1 MDHYQI
7 IAALIVK
14 RLREEIAP
22 EEEARLAEWADS
34 DPANRALFEQLM
46 DAGEF
51 EGLLKTTYQ
60 SRIRIEQQLRERL
73 QLERKNVRVL
83 QWKRWA
89 VAASILLVV
98 GLGGYLLHENAGKPA
113 PTAAKA
119 LISVQAPDRNRA
131 TITLGNGQVVYL
143 DSAAVGR
150 LTSQGN
156 TSLVK
161 LANGQLAYRRA
172 GGAVPGN
179 EIYNTLTNPRGSSVI
194 EMALSDGT
202 HVWLNAGSSLT
213 YPVTFTGKER
223 KVRLNGEGYFEV
235 AKDPAR
241 KFAVASNGF
250 SVEVLGTHFNINT
263 YGGEPSKITLLE
275 GSVVVKPA
283 ADNNSLKLEPGE
295 QAVFPHDKT
304 GQMELRQADIDQV
317 MAWKN
322 GLFRFRSEDV
332 ASIAR
337 QLGVWYNVAIVYEGA
352 SGKKVTGYISR
363 SASLEEVLKML
374 EIATGIHSEY
384 KDGTIVLR

>member
-283 ADNNSLKLEPGE
+283 ADNNSLKLAPGE

>member
-89 VAASILLVV
+89 VAASILLVA
-98 GLGGYLLHENAGKPA
+98 GLGGYLLRENAGKPA

-143 DSAAVGR
+143 DSAAAGR

-194 EMALSDGT
+194 EMALSDG
-202 HVWLNAGSSLT
+202 
-213 YPVTFTGKER
+213 
-223 KVRLNGEGYFEV
+223 
-235 AKDPAR
+235 
-241 KFAVASNGF
+241 
-250 SVEVLGTHFNINT
+250 
-263 YGGEPSKITLLE
+263 
-275 GSVVVKPA
+275 
-283 ADNNSLKLEPGE
+283 
-295 QAVFPHDKT
+295 
-304 GQMELRQADIDQV
+304 
-317 MAWKN
+317 
-322 GLFRFRSEDV
+322 
-332 ASIAR
+332 
-337 QLGVWYNVAIVYEGA
+337 
-352 SGKKVTGYISR
+352 
-363 SASLEEVLKML
+363 
-374 EIATGIHSEY
+374 
-384 KDGTIVLR
+384 

>member
-283 ADNNSLKLEPGE
+283 ADNNNLKLAPGE